1 MKKTA
6 PIAFA
11 GCQLAESRHVCAFF
25 NSDEEAYRVLLPFIA
40 DGFRC
45 NHKAVHMINPG
56 EDLAHRQRLTD
67 SGIDLADAEQ
77 NGQFD
82 LRVNTDTYLQE
93 GRFDPE
99 RMLGVF
105 EGVANSNLRS
115 PFLLSR
121 IVCSMDWAAGD
132 AACIDQL
139 IEFESRVN
147 SLWRRTED
155 AVICVYNLGKFSGDT
170 VIDIMRTHP
179 MVIIGGMLQQNPFY
193 VPPEQFLQE
202 LRTRRPPLAL

>member
-1 MKKTA
+1 MKKTS

-11 GCQLAESRHVCAFF
+11 GCELAETRHVCAFF
-25 NSDEEAYRVLLPFIA
+25 NSDEEAYQVLLPFIA

-45 NHKAVHMINPG
+45 NHKAVHIVNPG
-56 EDLAHRQRLTD
+56 EDRAHRERLTAA
-67 SGIDLADAEQ
+67 GIDLHGAEQ
-77 NGQFD
+77 LGQFD
-82 LRVNTDTYLQE
+82 LKINTEAYLHE
-93 GRFDPE
+93 GRFDPD

-105 EGVANSNLRS
+105 EHVATQPS
-115 PFLLSR
+115 PYPLSR

-132 AACIDQL
+132 APCIDRL

-147 SLWRRTED
+147 NLWQRTED
-155 AVICVYNLGKFSGDT
+155 AVICVYNLDKFSGDT

-179 MVIIGGMLQQNPFY
+179 MVIIGGTLQRNPFY

-202 LRTRRPPLAL
+202 LRERRPPARA